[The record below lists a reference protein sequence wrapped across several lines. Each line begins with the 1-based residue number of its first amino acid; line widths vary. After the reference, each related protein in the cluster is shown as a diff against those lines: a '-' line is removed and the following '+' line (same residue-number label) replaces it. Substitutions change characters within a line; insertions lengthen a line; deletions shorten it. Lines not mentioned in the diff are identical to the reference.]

1 MGSGTIDPGR
11 RPVCPTIIAFA
22 WERNEV
28 TPSHPHRSES
38 ARTPPRTPTTP
49 GRRAEVCTT
58 QGDKDTVWHPF
69 RVFGPY
75 SFDTQQPSS
84 N

>member
-1 MGSGTIDPGR
+1 MGAKRGDAIAPT
-11 RPVCPTIIAFA
+11 PVRVSLNAIPY
-22 WERNEV
+22 
-28 TPSHPHRSES
+28 SYH
-38 ARTPPRTPTTP
+38 PRT
-49 GRRAEVCTT
+49 RAEVCTT